1 MYSFLSNC
9 FFLLLVSGTANY
21 LFPNLFYNILL
32 FLNFYYRRVSKNIR
46 NKLKSDLVI
55 KKVEDI
61 KNINLKVINFEYK
74 DEKFIKLIEIDSYKS
89 QDELINIDVDRF
101 KMVRKRIECPNN
113 KNSFIMASIDTNR
126 DEIDIL
132 EDIQLLSGLYFE
144 DIEPKIV
151 TKYLCY
157 KYNDIDKYGILNKW
171 EYMRND
177 GEEYTYNF

>member
-1 MYSFLSNC
+1 
-9 FFLLLVSGTANY
+9 
-21 LFPNLFYNILL
+21 
-32 FLNFYYRRVSKNIR
+32 
-46 NKLKSDLVI
+46 
-55 KKVEDI
+55 
-61 KNINLKVINFEYK
+61 
-74 DEKFIKLIEIDSYKS
+74 
-89 QDELINIDVDRF
+89 
-101 KMVRKRIECPNN
+101 MVRKRIECPNN